1 MCVVGHVCKYKLHV
15 IYNLSF
21 TMLRMY
27 VSRICVSLCFI
38 TPFTA
43 SGGTIAAVV
52 IVLLVLIM
60 AAVIAAVVIG
70 IIFWRRYTL

>member
-1 MCVVGHVCKYKLHV
+1 MCVVGHVWKYELHV
-15 IYNLSF
+15 IYNLSS
-21 TMLRMY
+21 TMFC
-27 VSRICVSLCFI
+27 IKDIVSLCFI

-60 AAVIAAVVIG
+60 AAVIAAVAIA